1 VHTARLVVR
10 FSAAFLAAT
19 ALSGCTVGPDYEKPG
34 AWWSPA
40 SWFTDTSSAQDSA
53 RASVP
58 VAEPPD
64 PAWWKLFGDPLLV
77 SLEDRMASANLDVRM
92 ASVRLAEARAS
103 LGIARAD
110 AYPSVNGNTS
120 YSREQQS
127 KKGVLSLTSGGGGSP
142 ATSANGLGGRQ
153 GGVPNT
159 SLFAPFNLFQYG
171 FDASWELDLWGRV
184 RRNEEAATA
193 QSAAS
198 EEDRRNTL
206 LTAQAELARDY
217 VQLRGTQRS
226 LQITRENLR
235 TAQQSLQLTRD
246 RASGGLVTDLDVA
259 NAAAEVE
266 TTAAQIPTLEAQ
278 QAQLVNAVAFLLGE
292 QPHATAAALLKP
304 GAVPPVPPRVP
315 VGVPSELARRRPDIR
330 QAEAQLHA
338 ATADVGVAVAD
349 FYPRVTL
356 SASLGIQ
363 ALQPKNLFTWDARQY
378 GFGPTVTLPIFQG
391 GQLRSTLRL
400 RKEQQQEAAVN
411 YERTVLNA
419 WHEVDN
425 ALTAYDA
432 EQQRR
437 DELLQ
442 AVAQNRRA
450 LGLAQ
455 SRYRQG
461 LIDFLTVLD
470 TQRSLLQTEQ
480 QLADSTTTVSSNLV
494 ALYKALGG
502 GWEDAFPVAGG
513 GPKSVHGP
521 S

>member
-127 KKGVLSLTSGGGGSP
+127 KKGVLSLMSGGGGSP
-142 ATSANGLGGRQ
+142 ATSANGLGGRK

-315 VGVPSELARRRPDIR
+315 VGLPSDLARRRPDIR
-330 QAEAQLHA
+330 QAEARLHA
-338 ATADVGVAVAD
+338 ATASTGVAVAD
-349 FYPRVTL
+349 FYPRFTIGG
-356 SASLGIQ
+356 SF
-363 ALQPKNLFTWDARQY
+363 ALQAIDAANLADWAAQTYA
-378 GFGPTVTLPIFQG
+378 FGPSITLPIFNG
-391 GQLRSTLRL
+391 GRL
-400 RKEQQQEAAVN
+400 RRTLELREAQQQEAGLA
-411 YERTVLNA
+411 YQRTVLQA
-419 WHEVDN
+419 LHDVDN
-425 ALTAYDA
+425 AMTAYGAEQRRRASLERAVAQSRRALALARDRYAQGITDFLQVLTAQTTLLSA
-432 EQQRR
+432 EQQ
-437 DELLQ
+437 L
-442 AVAQNRRA
+442 V
-450 LGLAQ
+450 
-455 SRYRQG
+455 
-461 LIDFLTVLD
+461 T
-470 TQRSLLQTEQ
+470 
-480 QLADSTTTVSSNLV
+480 STTTVSTNLV
-494 ALYKALGG
+494 QLYKALGG
-502 GWEDAFPVAGG
+502 GWEETYPET
-513 GPKSVHGP
+513 KS
-521 S
+521 